1 MPENLHFHI
10 HDAFAP
16 FPEEHQGIY
25 DIVHVRFMVLVVMDT
40 ERVASVLDNL
50 IALLSTQS
58 RALRNISFSVNNY
71 RPLLTY
77 RSPL

>member
-10 HDAFAP
+10 YDAFAP

-58 RALRNISFSVNNY
+58 RALRNISFSANNY

>member
-40 ERVASVLDNL
+40 ERGAGARQSD
-50 IALLSTQS
+50 STIEY
-58 RALRNISFSVNNY
+58 AV
-71 RPLLTY
+71 P
-77 RSPL
+77 SPEKHKL